1 MLLAEREEIILSL
14 VNEHGVITVREL
26 AEACQVT
33 EVTIRRDLNKL
44 EAQNLLR
51 RTHGGAVRFD
61 KAPVEVPCD
70 YVSTVRADD
79 IPDALILAPVQNSAI
94 HTLRERAL
102 RMQIPLLA
110 ESSAFP
116 GAIYLGPNNY
126 EAALTLGRW
135 AGHYVQQHFDGKAY
149 VLDIAQGILTNTR
162 DRSRGFREGLQQVL
176 GDAAHLV
183 TIEGRGLYN
192 DVYQVANDALRAHPE
207 INVIFGIN
215 DDSVLG
221 GLQAYLDLERDM
233 ERLLAVNVG
242 VEGKTL
248 LDTLYHGGPLKA
260 CVALFPE
267 VVGHLGIEA
276 VIRLWAGEDVGAE
289 VITPHA
295 LLTTDNLTDYYTPH
309 MHGWKLNLEA
319 VEHLRY
325 TRWNT
330 PLPQAA
336 NKRVSFVIHYC
347 THEWY
352 QSLAKAMQERA
363 DQAGVKLSVE
373 DVQDDLRAEIRDLR
387 RLIGKLAAT
396 YVTDG
401 NTIILDSG
409 TPTTYMAQ
417 FLKGYRDLTVITN
430 SLGVF
435 HALEDD
441 PGVRVILTG
450 GEFHRDSGSLVGRGG
465 QLFLREIR
473 ADKAFI
479 VAGGVSSAFGV
490 SSKNLPEAEIRR
502 AMINAAREVVVLAD
516 HSVLGVDANIRVT
529 DLDKVDTL
537 ITDTGA
543 LAALRLE
550 LNQRGIKVMVAGQL
564 LNGVTDYSP
573 KR

>member
-1 MLLAEREEIILSL
+1 MLLAEREEIILAL
-14 VNEHGVITVREL
+14 VNDHGIVTVREL

-61 KAPVEVPCD
+61 KALGEVPCD
-70 YVSTVRADD
+70 YVSTVEADD
-79 IPDALILAPVQNSAI
+79 IPEALILAPVQNSAI

-102 RMQIPLLA
+102 RMHIPLLA

-126 EAALTLGRW
+126 DAALTLGRW
-135 AGHYVQQHFDGKAY
+135 TGHYAKQHFDGAAY
-149 VLDIAQGILTNTR
+149 VLDIAQSVLTNTR

-176 GDAAHLV
+176 DGTAHVV

-192 DVYQVANDALRAHPE
+192 DVYQVASDALRAHPE

-221 GLQAYLDLERDM
+221 GLQAYLDLERDP

-242 VEGKTL
+242 CEGKTL
-248 LDTLYHGGPLKA
+248 LDTLHHGGPLKA
-260 CVALFPE
+260 CIALFPE
-267 VVGHLGIEA
+267 VVGRLGIEA
-276 VIRLWAGEDVGAE
+276 VIRLWAGEEVGTE

-295 LLTTDNLTDYYTPH
+295 LLTPDNLTDYYTPH
-309 MHGWKLNLEA
+309 MHGWKLNLAA

-325 TRWNT
+325 THWNT

-363 DQAGVKLSVE
+363 DQAGVRLSVE

-430 SLGVF
+430 SLAVF
-435 HALEDD
+435 HVLEDEPD
-441 PGVRVILTG
+441 IRVILTG

-479 VAGGVSSAFGV
+479 VAGGVSSTFGV
-490 SSKNLPEAEIRR
+490 SSRNLPEAEIRR

-516 HSVLGVDANIRVT
+516 HSVLGVDANNRVT

-550 LNQRGIKVMVAGQL
+550 FNQRGIKVMVAGQL
-564 LNGVTDYSP
+564 LNGAYP
-573 KR
+573 QR